1 MMNNFYDKI
10 NVKTIHFETLT
21 LITTVLIRPCFVH
34 ELIMLYNFLCA
45 FDLKIALCILQ
56 HLLNLFNS

>member
-21 LITTVLIRPCFVH
+21 LIPTVLIKPCFVH
-34 ELIMLYNFLCA
+34 ELIMLYNLLCA
-45 FDLKIALCILQ
+45 FNLK
-56 HLLNLFNS
+56 